1 MAPDAVQ
8 SLSVDFIYFWFP
20 SIEGGTTVI
29 ISYFVKCTSYA
40 ILGQD
45 LIPSFPDLLLS
56 HSSQKPLISSA
67 PWLLL
72 SWCQFSLSQD
82 RSSCYMCVTFS
93 VFIYQ
98 LILQTG
104 CLFISDD
111 SITWVDR
118 HSVRLY
124 SHRLI
129 WLFWKGLLFQFHGW
143 MDCFARDDFLFS
155 HCVMQQAD
163 LIDQSFS
170 FGRISHPISILT
182 HPRLARMENYC
193 SSCVQC
199 IDHMR
204 VVELNWYI
212 YIYKYW
218 PYIFWSYVNIY
229 IYLYKRFQLQFTV
242 NHLKLICLN
251 IIKSFFW
258 MIHE

>member
-1 MAPDAVQ
+1 MLF
-8 SLSVDFIYFWFP
+8 SLSQLILFIFDFPRSRVGRQWSFLILW
-20 SIEGGTTVI
+20 SVR
-29 ISYFVKCTSYA
+29 SYA

-143 MDCFARDDFLFS
+143 MDCFARDDFYSATVWSNRLIWLINLFHLGGS
-155 HCVMQQAD
+155 
-163 LIDQSFS
+163 
-170 FGRISHPISILT
+170 PIRYPSWLT
-182 HPRLARMENYC
+182 HVLQGWKTTAAAVC
-193 SSCVQC
+193 SALIICAL
-199 IDHMR
+199 
-204 VVELNWYI
+204 LNWIDTYI

-229 IYLYKRFQLQFTV
+229 IYIFIQKISTAIYRQ
-242 NHLKLICLN
+242 
-251 IIKSFFW
+251 SFKTNLFE
-258 MIHE
+258 HN